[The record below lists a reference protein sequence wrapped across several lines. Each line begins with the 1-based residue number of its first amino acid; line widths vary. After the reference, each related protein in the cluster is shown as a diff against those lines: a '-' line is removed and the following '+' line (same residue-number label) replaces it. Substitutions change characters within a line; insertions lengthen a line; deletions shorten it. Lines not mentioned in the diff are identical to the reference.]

1 MRVLLKISWEAL
13 AGWQWS
19 GLDYVMLD
27 EVCDKIKDL
36 IKKDIE
42 VWIVVWA
49 WNFIR
54 GSEIEK
60 INIDRCNADNMWM
73 LAININAIALSDV
86 LERKWIHTK
95 MINSFGIDG
104 IAERFN
110 KSKTMK
116 DLKAKKVIIFGGGTW
131 NPYFTTDTAWVL
143 RALEIEADLMIK
155 ATKVNGVYD
164 KDPVKYADAEFIE
177 EASYDEVITKNIR
190 VMDYTAI
197 ALAKENNMKLKV
209 VSLYDEGA
217 IMRAVLGKKEWT
229 LIS

>member
-1 MRVLLKISWEAL
+1 MRVLLKLSWEAL
-13 AGWQWS
+13 AGGEPS

-27 EVCDKIKDL
+27 EVCDKIKEL
-36 IKKDIE
+36 INNNIE
-42 VWIVVWA
+42 VWVVVWA

-54 GSEIEK
+54 WGEIEK

-86 LERKWIHTK
+86 LERKWVHTK
-95 MINSFGIDG
+95 IINSFGIDG

-110 KSKTMK
+110 KIKAVK
-116 DLKAKKVIIFGGGTW
+116 GLKSGKVLIFGGWTW

-143 RALEIEADLMIK
+143 RALEIEADMMIK

-164 KDPVKYADAEFIE
+164 KDPVKYADATFIP
-177 EASYDEVITKNIR
+177 EATYDEVITKNLR
-190 VMDYTAI
+190 VMDHTAI

-217 IMRAVLGKKEWT
+217 VMRAILGKKEGT